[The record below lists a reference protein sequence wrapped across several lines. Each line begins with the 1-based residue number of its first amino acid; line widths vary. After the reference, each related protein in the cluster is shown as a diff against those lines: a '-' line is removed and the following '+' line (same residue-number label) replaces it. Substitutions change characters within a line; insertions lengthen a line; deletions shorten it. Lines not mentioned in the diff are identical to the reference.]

1 MNYDSL
7 ILTVSQIVENE
18 NINKNGLS
26 LMYTL
31 EERAFNDINL
41 DLFQRSNQVFT
52 DFKPSDEFEVVI
64 GGILV
69 KIVKKQ

>member
-1 MNYDSL
+1 MNYDKL
-7 ILTVSQIVENE
+7 ILTISQIVENE

-26 LMYTL
+26 LQYNL

-69 KIVKKQ
+69 KITKKQ

>member
-1 MNYDSL
+1 MNYDNL
-7 ILTVSQIVENE
+7 ILTISQIVENE

-26 LMYTL
+26 LQYNL
-31 EERAFNDINL
+31 EERVFNDINL

-52 DFKPSDEFEVVI
+52 DFKPTDEFEVVI

-69 KIVKKQ
+69 KIIKKQ